1 MEVLRIEGLTKR
13 YGRIKAIDQLSLT
26 VHSGQVMGLLGPNG
40 SGKTTTLGIILDILK
55 ADAGTYRWF
64 EGKYAA
70 ADARKRIG
78 SILERPYFYPHLS
91 ADENLEI
98 VRRIKDLPPM
108 SFDEVLDTVGLLKR
122 RHSPY
127 RTYSLGMKQRLAV
140 ASTLL
145 GDPEVLIFDEPTNGL
160 DPEGI
165 IEMREII
172 IHLRNRGKTVFLA
185 SHILD
190 EVEKICT
197 HVTVLQR
204 GKVLASGPLGHIITA
219 NKFIVV
225 SASQPEALHQILQEI
240 DGVLHITR
248 DGSKLIV
255 EAREDLRPEEINRT
269 AAQHGIWLS
278 HLEERRMSLEE
289 EFLKLVKKQNTP

>member
-1 MEVLRIEGLTKR
+1 MEVLHIEGLTKR
-13 YGRIKAIDQLSLT
+13 YGRIKAIDSLT
-26 VHSGQVMGLLGPNG
+26 LTVQSGQVMGLLGPNG

-55 ADAGTYRWF
+55 ADAGTYVWF
-64 EGKYAA
+64 EGKYAPA
-70 ADARKRIG
+70 EARKRIG
-78 SILERPYFYPHLS
+78 SILERPYFYPHLT
-91 ADENLEI
+91 ADENLDI

-172 IHLRNRGKTVFLA
+172 LKLRNRGKTVFLA

-204 GKVLASGPLGHIITA
+204 GKVLASGPLGHIITN
-219 NKFIVV
+219 NKFVIV
-225 SASQPEALHQILQEI
+225 SAAQPDLLQQLLQEME
-240 DGVLHITR
+240 GVLHITR
-248 DGSKLIV
+248 EGQKLII
-255 EAREDLRPEEINRT
+255 EAREDLRPEEINRI
-269 AAQHGIWLS
+269 AAQNGIWLS

-289 EFLKLVKKQNTP
+289 EFLKLVKAQNTP

>member
-165 IEMREII
+165 IEMREI
-172 IHLRNRGKTVFLA
+172 V
-185 SHILD
+185 D
-190 EVEKICT
+190 EVGVDAARYFFIMRKLDSPLDFDIELAKKQTDENPVFYVQYAQFRLRSPKHSIRSCKKST
-197 HVTVLQR
+197 GYSTSHVT
-204 GKVLASGPLGHIITA
+204 APNS
-219 NKFIVV
+219 
-225 SASQPEALHQILQEI
+225 S
-240 DGVLHITR
+240 
-248 DGSKLIV
+248 SKL
-255 EAREDLRPEEINRT
+255 ARTSAPKRST
-269 AAQHGIWLS
+269 AQPPSTAYGS
-278 HLEERRMSLEE
+278 ATS
-289 EFLKLVKKQNTP
+289 KSAACP